1 MKNTYDVMTY
11 NVMKYDIRELK
22 ACIEKK
28 IQRKLQWRNFR
39 TETKTLPDANAPM
52 LSAVQFLL
60 VNNYG
65 DRNGGLFQLGC

>member
-1 MKNTYDVMTY
+1 MTRSTQ
-11 NVMKYDIRELK
+11 VREIN

-28 IQRKLQWRNFR
+28 YNANYNEVNYR